1 MQKMVKFWRKM
12 KKGFTLMELMIV
24 VAVLG
29 ILAAILIPNFRGVT
43 ADAKNSTA
51 KADLRNLKMAVILY
65 QNQFNVL
72 PDDSS
77 EDKFEECLQN
87 YSPRVVDRVPTDP
100 WSSSGDKYQ
109 YDVSDDGTTF
119 GIWSVGQ
126 DGTSETTITNDKCK
140 LEDESGDG
148 KVDDIV
154 ATNAATIEGSTSG
167 GVI

>member
-1 MQKMVKFWRKM
+1 MQKVVKFWRKM

-24 VAVLG
+24 VAVLA
-29 ILAAILIPNFRGVT
+29 ILAAILIPNFRGIT

-77 EDKFEECLQN
+77 ADKFEECLQN
-87 YSPRVVDRVPTDP
+87 YSPRVVDRVPVDP
-100 WSSSGDKYQ
+100 WSSSGAKYQ
-109 YDVSDDGTTF
+109 YAVSADETTF

-126 DGTSETTITNDKCK
+126 NGTSETTITNDTCTF
-140 LEDESGDG
+140 GANA
-148 KVDDIV
+148 DDIV
-154 ATNAATIEGSTSG
+154 ATNAATISGSTSG

>member
-1 MQKMVKFWRKM
+1 MIGVKEMIRKWRG
-12 KKGFTLMELMIV
+12 GFTLMELMIV
-24 VAVLG
+24 VAVLA
-29 ILAAILIPNFRGVT
+29 IIAAILIPNFRGIT
-43 ADAKNSTA
+43 AEAKNSTA

-77 EDKFEECLQN
+77 IEKFEECLQN

-100 WSSSGDKYQ
+100 WSPDGSKYH
-109 YDVSDDGTTF
+109 YDVSADGTTF

-126 DGTSETTITNDKCK
+126 NGTSETTIGNDTCTF
-140 LEDESGDG
+140 GANA
-148 KVDDIV
+148 DDIV
-154 ATNAATIEGSTSG
+154 ATNAATISGSTSG